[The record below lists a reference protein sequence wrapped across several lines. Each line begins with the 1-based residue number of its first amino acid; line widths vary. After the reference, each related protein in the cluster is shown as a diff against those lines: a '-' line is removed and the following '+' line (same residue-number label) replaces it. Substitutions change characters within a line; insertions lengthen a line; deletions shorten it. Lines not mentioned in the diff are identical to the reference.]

1 MLLKAQNIKKEYGI
15 QEILEIDTL
24 QIEDFDRIGLVG
36 KNGAGKSTLM
46 SILAGDLEPDEGYVK
61 RFCPIAQSSAAW
73 QLYQPPW
80 SERFR
85 CKKRRGENPVWPS
98 GPPFPRTLPC

>member
-46 SILAGDLEPDEGYVK
+46 SILA
-61 RFCPIAQSSAAW
+61 
-73 QLYQPPW
+73 
-80 SERFR
+80 
-85 CKKRRGENPVWPS
+85 
-98 GPPFPRTLPC
+98 

>member
-46 SILAGDLEPDEGYVK
+46 SILAGDLVPDEGYVK
-61 RFCPIAQSSAAW
+61 RFCPIARILQSQEAG
-73 QLYQPPW
+73 QPPIW
-80 SERFR
+80 TWRASS
-85 CKKRRGENPVWPS
+85 CWKK
-98 GPPFPRTLPC
+98 